1 VIRRA
6 AAIAVLLPACTVCL
20 HGPNWPF
27 KTGMD
32 RMAGEVSLDPVPTT
46 IDELIAIPHADRPKD
61 GSRIAPAELR
71 TYTLRDVVLSSFQR
85 SPDGDV
91 HMVLTDEHG
100 HTLIAESTPPSCTD
114 DRSPWKEQIA
124 SVRASVEDLVGPAL
138 FGWGPWY
145 VSMSG
150 VGYMD
155 FLHAQPGV
163 ASNGMEI
170 HPILAIC
177 FGKACPLPDVTRPPA
192 VSRASARCA
201 SP

>member
-1 VIRRA
+1 ML
-6 AAIAVLLPACTVCL
+6 LLPSCTVCV
-20 HGPNWPF
+20 HGPNWPI

-32 RMAGEVSLDPVPTT
+32 PDARNVSLDPVPTT
-46 IDELIAIPHADRPKD
+46 IDELVSIPHVPRPTH
-61 GSRIAPAELR
+61 GRIPAELS
-71 TYTLRDVVLSSFQR
+71 TYTLRDVVLTSFQR

-100 HTLIAESTPPSCTD
+100 HSMIAESTPPSCTD

-124 SVRASVEDLVGPAL
+124 SVRATVEDLVGPAL
-138 FGWGPWY
+138 LGWGPWY

-163 ASNGMEI
+163 ASNGM
-170 HPILAIC
+170 
-177 FGKACPLPDVTRPPA
+177 
-192 VSRASARCA
+192 
-201 SP
+201 